1 MIKEMREQLM
11 QEHAAKQYEQIG
23 RFVVHFE
30 HVCFYLRF
38 GITFAFVDQGLRNQS
53 LTRILIDNRSMTAGP
68 LIEAHDAIM
77 TEIGFRDDPVQK
89 EVLDQVSKEF
99 HALIEER
106 NKVVHGL
113 WMIGWGRSEDPDF
126 FKMAG
131 HIGRPSKR
139 EGMRFQELPTSAE
152 EIAQLVER
160 ARKLGDLV
168 MHIHVFLT
176 AQSTGEGSVKLED
189 GLTKVGGVWTSERVQ
204 RAGPP

>member
-1 MIKEMREQLM
+1 MTKKARQQLM
-11 QEHAAKQYEQIG
+11 QEHAANQYEQIG

-30 HVCFYLRF
+30 HVCFCLRF
-38 GITFAFVDQGLRNQS
+38 GITFVFIDQGLRNQS
-53 LTRILIDNRSMTAGP
+53 LSRILIDNRFMTAGP

-113 WMIGWGRSEDPDF
+113 WMIGWGRADDPDIS
-126 FKMAG
+126 KIAG

-139 EGMRFQELPTSAE
+139 EGMRYQELPKSAE

-160 ARKLGDLV
+160 AQKLGDLV
-168 MHIHVFLT
+168 MHIHMFLT
-176 AQSTGEGSVKLED
+176 TRSTGEGSVKLED
-189 GLTKVGGVWTSERVQ
+189 GLTKVEGVWTSERVQ
-204 RAGPP
+204 RAGPL

>member
-1 MIKEMREQLM
+1 MDKETRQQLR
-11 QEHAAKQYEQIG
+11 QEHAARQYEQIG

-30 HVCFYLRF
+30 HVCFHLRI
-38 GITFAFVDQGLRNQS
+38 GITFAFVHQGLSNQR
-53 LTRILIDNRSMTAGP
+53 LTGILINNRFMTAAP

-77 TEIGFRDDPVQK
+77 TEIGLRDDPVQK

-99 HALIEER
+99 HALMAER
-106 NKVVHGL
+106 NKIVHGL

-126 FKMAG
+126 SKIAG
-131 HIGRPSKR
+131 RIGKPSKR
-139 EGMRFQELPTSAE
+139 EGMSFQQLPTSAE

-168 MHIHVFLT
+168 MHIHAFLT
-176 AQSTGEGSVKLED
+176 EQSIGEGSVKLED
-189 GLTKVGGVWTSERVQ
+189 GLRKVEDIWTSERVE

>member
-1 MIKEMREQLM
+1 MDKEMRQLSR
-11 QEHAAKQYEQIG
+11 QEHAARQYEQIG

-30 HVCFYLRF
+30 HVCFVLRF
-38 GITFAFVDQGLRNQS
+38 GITFAFVGQGLSNQR
-53 LTRILIDNRSMTAGP
+53 LTRILIDNRFMTAAP

-99 HALIEER
+99 HALMEER

-113 WMIGWGRSEDPDF
+113 WMIGWGRADDPDF
-126 FKMAG
+126 SKIAG
-131 HIGRPSKR
+131 HIGRPSKK
-139 EGMRFQELPTSAE
+139 EGMRYQELPKSAE

-160 ARKLGDLV
+160 AQQLGNLV
-168 MHIHVFLT
+168 MHIHLFLT
-176 AQSTGEGSVKLED
+176 EQSTGEGSVKLED
-189 GLTKVGGVWTSERVQ
+189 GLTKVGDVWTSERVE